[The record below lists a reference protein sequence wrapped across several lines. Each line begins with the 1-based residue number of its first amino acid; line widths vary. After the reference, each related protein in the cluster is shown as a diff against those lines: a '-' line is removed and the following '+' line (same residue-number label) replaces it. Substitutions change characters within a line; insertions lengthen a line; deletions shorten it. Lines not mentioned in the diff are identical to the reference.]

1 MDILDERANEVC
13 ERAMAEE
20 SSARHHV
27 VIALTGAH
35 AYGFPS
41 PDSDLDL
48 KAIHIEKTERLLGLA
63 RSREVAD
70 RLEVIDGVE
79 IDYTSNEIRPALAG
93 ILAGNGNYI
102 ERILGELI
110 WATSPEHEALK
121 PLVERSLSRRVYKHY
136 RGFASSQRHALDE
149 AEQPTAK
156 KLLYVLRT
164 ALTGAHLLRTGEL
177 RVDLSTVAGEYG
189 FGHAAELI
197 ETKRRGELVPLT
209 ADQYQSWQG
218 DLDRLFAL
226 LDQSLEDSCLPVE
239 PSAGDSAAL
248 ESWLIEVRRQHL

>member
-1 MDILDERANEVC
+1 MDILDARANEVC
-13 ERAMAEE
+13 RRAMAEE
-20 SSARHHV
+20 SNARHHV

-48 KAIHIEKTERLLGLA
+48 KAIHIEKTERLLGLG

-102 ERILGELI
+102 ERVLGELI

-121 PLVERSLSRRVYKHY
+121 PLVELMYRGKLWLQRGGNDWTATAFLTSRDTLGLDIKGDNATTEAMVRALPEFATEALSRFAGRRRSGIPFRSRVGFDEGAGNPFPTPGDLSVDAPGY
-136 RGFASSQRHALDE
+136 RGARAGCGEKQNDE
-149 AEQPTAK
+149 RSN
-156 KLLYVLRT
+156 LRGKRT
-164 ALTGAHLLRTGEL
+164 PLLREGS
-177 RVDLSTVAGEYG
+177 VQWV
-189 FGHAAELI
+189 
-197 ETKRRGELVPLT
+197 
-209 ADQYQSWQG
+209 
-218 DLDRLFAL
+218 
-226 LDQSLEDSCLPVE
+226 
-239 PSAGDSAAL
+239 
-248 ESWLIEVRRQHL
+248 